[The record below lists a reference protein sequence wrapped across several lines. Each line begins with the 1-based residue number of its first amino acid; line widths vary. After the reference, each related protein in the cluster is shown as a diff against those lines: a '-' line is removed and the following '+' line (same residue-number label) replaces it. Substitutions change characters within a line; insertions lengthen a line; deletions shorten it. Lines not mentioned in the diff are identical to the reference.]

1 MKKTQLAKLG
11 LTLGLVGA
19 VGVGGTMALL
29 SAQSKTVTNTFT
41 VGKGLHDSDITLDEA
56 KVDPNTGKEITGE
69 GKARVQENTYNNLE
83 QGAELDKDPTV
94 SIKNSAADCYVFV
107 KIEGIDEKYYD
118 VTRDENWI
126 ETTESNVYVY
136 STDNEKATVVS
147 GGLTDGSGLVFN
159 GVKIKNNAPLFTDID
174 GNGEWEKA
182 NLPQIVVKACAV
194 QANNVTYEEAL
205 ASATFAQQ

>member
-56 KVDPNTGKEITGE
+56 KVNPDTGKEIKGE
-69 GKARVQENTYNNLE
+69 GAERVQKNEYKNLE

-94 SIKNSAADCYVFV
+94 SIKTTAADCYVFV
-107 KIEGIDEKYYD
+107 KIEGIDDKYYN

-136 STDNEKATVVS
+136 STDKTNATVVS
-147 GGLTDGSGLVFN
+147 GGLTEGAGLVFD
-159 GVKIKNNAPLFTDID
+159 GVKIKDNAPLYTDNDED
-174 GNGEWEKA
+174 GTYEA
-182 NLPQIVVKACAV
+182 VSLPEIVVKACAV
-194 QANNVTYEEAL
+194 QANNVTYEDAL
-205 ASATFAQQ
+205 AAATFAQ

>member
-1 MKKTQLAKLG
+1 MKKRQLAKLG

-29 SAQSKTVTNTFT
+29 SAKSKTVTNTFT

-56 KVDPNTGKEITGE
+56 KVDSNTGKKITGE

-83 QGAELDKDPTV
+83 QGAVLDKDPTV
-94 SIKNSAADCYVFV
+94 SIKNTAADCYVFV
-107 KIEGIDEKYYD
+107 KIEGIDERYYN

-126 ETTESNVYVY
+126 ETTKSNVYVY
-136 STDNEKATVVS
+136 STDETNATVVS
-147 GGLTDGSGLVFN
+147 GGLADGAGLVFD
-159 GVKIKNNAPLFTDID
+159 GVKIQDNAPLFTDENQD
-174 GNGEWEKA
+174 GNYEKA

-194 QANNVTYEEAL
+194 QANNVTYEQAL
-205 ASATFAQQ
+205 AAATFAQ

>member
-29 SAQSKTVTNTFT
+29 SAQSETVTNTFT
-41 VGKGLHDSDITLDEA
+41 VGKGLHDSDITLNEA
-56 KVDPNTGKEITGE
+56 KVDSETGKEIVGAE
-69 GKARVQENTYNNLE
+69 RVQTNEYKNLE

-94 SIKNSAADCYVFV
+94 SIKNTAADCYVFV
-107 KIEGIDEKYYD
+107 KIEGIDDKYYN

-136 STDNEKATVVS
+136 STDKTNATVVS
-147 GGLTDGSGLVFN
+147 GGLAGDAGLVFD
-159 GVKIKNNAPLFTDID
+159 GVKIKDNAPLFEQK
-174 GNGEWEKA
+174 GEEWVEKI
-182 NLPQIVVKACAV
+182 LPPIVVKACAV
-194 QANNVTYEEAL
+194 QANNVTYEQAL
-205 ASATFAQQ
+205 AAATFAQ